1 MFCESCGKTIDD
13 TAKFCRHCGA
23 NVENEAVENNVQEQV
38 EIIPEKITIK

>member
-23 NVENEAVENNVQEQV
+23 MVENEVVENKVQE
-38 EIIPEKITIK
+38 IT